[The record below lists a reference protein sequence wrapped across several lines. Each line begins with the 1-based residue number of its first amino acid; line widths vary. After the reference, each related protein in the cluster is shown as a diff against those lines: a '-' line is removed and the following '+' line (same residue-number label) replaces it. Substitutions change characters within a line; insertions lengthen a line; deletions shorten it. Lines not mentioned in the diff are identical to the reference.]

1 MEQLSELVQGGLRM
15 IINNSFD
22 RASVKNFLLEST
34 AIRHNKTLEQELLSQ
49 RRGGLINATIL
60 LLIFFW
66 TAFFSDYS
74 GVRWLI
80 IFFLTILLSIIV
92 SIGSFRRLDKK
103 LTNWKVKEDDTSNL
117 KNHLYMPAL
126 GGTFTFIGIL
136 IIRNMNMSDDA
147 VMSIAPVILVPST
160 TLLVYMF
167 CKGHYK
173 LKLLRKY
180 CPEIKD
186 LKATDL

>member
-1 MEQLSELVQGGLRM
+1 M
-15 IINNSFD
+15 INSSID
-22 RASVKNFLLEST
+22 KARVKTFLLEST
-34 AIRHNKTLEQELLSQ
+34 VIQHNKTIEQELLSQ
-49 RRGGLINATIL
+49 RRSGLINATIF

-66 TAFFSDYS
+66 TAFFSDYA
-74 GVRWLI
+74 GIRWLV

-92 SIGSFRRLDKK
+92 SIGSFKRLDKK
-103 LTNWKVKEDDTSNL
+103 LTNWEVTEGTTSNL
-117 KNHLYMPAL
+117 KNRLYMPAL
-126 GGTFTFIGIL
+126 GGIATIIGIL
-136 IIRNMNMSDDA
+136 IIRNMNMSDDT
-147 VMSIAPVILVPST
+147 VMSIAPVILVPAT

-186 LKATDL
+186 LKTTDL